1 MCGEQMRHLP
11 WLSQV
16 NAIFVS
22 LKCAS
27 CVSLG
32 ANMADYKTFMESRG
46 YEELVY
52 MNNNV
57 VSQMVI

>member
-1 MCGEQMRHLP
+1 MRGEQMRHLP
-11 WLSQV
+11 RLSQV
-16 NAIFVS
+16 NVIFVS

-27 CVSLG
+27 YVSLG

-46 YEELVY
+46 YKELVY

>member
-1 MCGEQMRHLP
+1 MHGEQMRHLHR
-11 WLSQV
+11 LNQV
-16 NAIFVS
+16 NAIYVS

-27 CVSLG
+27 YVFLG
-32 ANMADYKTFMESRG
+32 ANMVDYRTFMESRG